1 MILLCKSESYI
12 WLFVI
17 PWTIAARLSYPR
29 NSPGKNTGVGCH
41 ALLQG
46 IFPTQGLNLGL
57 PHCGQILYHLSHS
70 NSGCQMLQQQPSL
83 PLTPEGPTR
92 SPGSHGPSGRAACT
106 TAWTCGRVFSCSG
119 SHQNSQLFNPWIG
132 RIPWRRETLPTPV
145 FWPGEFQGLNN
156 PWDCQELDTTEW
168 LSLSFRSLSKWAI
181 ATHPKWGLC
190 CPPNP
195 KRLSRCHASFLVVG
209 GPGCN
214 NLSFTL
220 EKNLPTCPPHQTP
233 GNLTEVEDVWIF
245 VRFIFVWNVVRFPML
260 WHANIIT
267 DKSRVV
273 ATSFSLGS
281 TNIKSSI

>member
-46 IFPTQGLNLGL
+46 IFPTQGLNLGI

-156 PWDCQELDTTEW
+156 PWDFTGKNTEVGYCFLLQGSSQPRDW
-168 LSLSFRSLSKWAI
+168 TWVSCTA
-181 ATHPKWGLC
+181 G
-190 CPPNP
+190 
-195 KRLSRCHASFLVVG
+195 RL
-209 GPGCN
+209 
-214 NLSFTL
+214 FTL
-220 EKNLPTCPPHQTP
+220 WATREAP
-233 GNLTEVEDVWIF
+233 
-245 VRFIFVWNVVRFPML
+245 
-260 WHANIIT
+260 IT
-267 DKSRVV
+267 GI
-273 ATSFSLGS
+273 LY
-281 TNIKSSI
+281 

>member
-132 RIPWRRETLPTPV
+132 RIPWRRERYPLQYSDLESSRDWTIHGIAKS
-145 FWPGEFQGLNN
+145 WI
-156 PWDCQELDTTEW
+156 W
-168 LSLSFRSLSKWAI
+168 LSGFHFLSDHSVNR
-181 ATHPKWGLC
+181 P
-190 CPPNP
+190 
-195 KRLSRCHASFLVVG
+195 
-209 GPGCN
+209 
-214 NLSFTL
+214 
-220 EKNLPTCPPHQTP
+220 
-233 GNLTEVEDVWIF
+233 
-245 VRFIFVWNVVRFPML
+245 
-260 WHANIIT
+260 
-267 DKSRVV
+267 
-273 ATSFSLGS
+273 
-281 TNIKSSI
+281 